1 MKLKGHNI
9 DEISLLS
16 RLIHVKTPCKIIESS
31 ISGMFGIINR
41 GQHSMFK
48 KKKTH
53 LEQQAVQHYIQQF
66 TQGETQDIPLWLV
79 EELNQFKEATCQQQ
93 IQQNEIDSLNFMAKA
108 FQAGVWEAKIF
119 NQDFF
124 SVNTHFQWQP
134 SALAVLGYQH
144 SSALK
149 NEVAAFGGL
158 LQAEQL
164 NQLKK
169 EINQFI
175 QSTRLQHTLQH
186 AVHTAT
192 GQKREFSTMLIK
204 RQDSSNDCIQ
214 LYGVMTDIH
223 ERYVSEQAIQS
234 AIKKHSLITQAMSEG
249 SYYITFKRD
258 GNTLPALE
266 YWFSHQYNQILGEN
280 RPAYEGTIEDFLATV
295 YPEDLEESLAIF
307 DAFLKDSSRKT
318 LLFNLRL
325 LNKNGYV
332 WVRNSIHKHIDES
345 GEIEHLAGVIG
356 DITAEVEKEQRSTE
370 IKKRTTAFGH
380 SMTELVQT
388 ISSLTLQ
395 AQELA
400 ASQEQ
405 SAEAA
410 NTAKQSADDTQA
422 ISNLINSIA
431 DQTNLLGLNAA
442 IEAARAGEHGK
453 GFGVV
458 AEEVRKL
465 AHNSANA
472 TNDIEVG
479 LTELKQQIDKILSF
493 MDGISDL
500 ANTQAALAQ
509 EVNSTVDEMSHM
521 IDDLVDIV

>member
-1 MKLKGHNI
+1 MI
-9 DEISLLS
+9 
-16 RLIHVKTPCKIIESS
+16 
-31 ISGMFGIINR
+31 FNR
-41 GQHSMFK
+41 K
-48 KKKTH
+48 K
-53 LEQQAVQHYIQQF
+53 QQQVDQQTIQHYFQQYN
-66 TQGETQDIPLWLV
+66 QGHTEDIPEWLV
-79 EELNQFKEATCQQQ
+79 EQLTQLKEVTLQQHNAH
-93 IQQNEIDSLNFMAKA
+93 QQLDSLELVTTALN
-108 FQAGVWEAKIF
+108 AGIWEAKLF
-119 NQDFF
+119 NHDFF
-124 SVNTHFQWQP
+124 STQTQFHWQ
-134 SALAVLGYQH
+134 STAQKLLGYPN
-144 SSALK
+144 SATLA
-149 NEVAAFGGL
+149 NTVSAYQEL
-158 LQAEQL
+158 LQTDQMPAI
-164 NQLKK
+164 KK
-169 EINQFI
+169 EINAFI
-175 QSTRLQHTLQH
+175 QSNRSQHTFQHKLQ
-186 AVHTAT
+186 TST
-192 GQKREFSTMLIK
+192 GHIREFSTVVIK
-204 RQDSSNDCIQ
+204 QQDKTNQCMK
-214 LYGVMTDIH
+214 LYGIMTDIH
-223 ERYVSEQAIQS
+223 DEFVTQQQDRI

-249 SYYITFKRD
+249 AYYVTFKRD
-258 GNTLPALE
+258 GKTLPALE

-295 YPEDLEESLAIF
+295 YPEDLEESLALF

-325 LNKNGYV
+325 LKKNGYV
-332 WVRNSIHKHIDES
+332 WVRNSIHKHIDET

-370 IKKRTTAFGH
+370 IKARTTAFGH

-388 ISSLTLQ
+388 ISSLTIQ

-400 ASQEQ
+400 ASQEH

-410 NTAKQSADDTQA
+410 NAAKQSADDTQV

-472 TNDIEVG
+472 TNDIEAG

-521 IDDLVDIV
+521 IDDIVEIV